1 MASALTVAGGDTGG
15 GVAKL
20 QGKQPHPTLSGAVR
34 ANPLPRRAHTHSGW
48 RTLRSQSQRTHFTDR
63 DAELAPDRDTLTPD
77 KWSLISRGLGTPGGD
92 LVPQEQCPQ
101 STIWVWAPAQPSGG
115 HRRVT
120 PLVHQPSAG
129 HQLCLLCSSPFSPR
143 TPLARSLQPHF
154 PDHLPNSGGS
164 KASVEAPSGAAPV
177 AGSSTHEP

>member
-1 MASALTVAGGDTGG
+1 MASALTVAGRDTGG
-15 GVAKL
+15 GVAKF
-20 QGKQPHPTLSGAVR
+20 QGKHPHPTLSGAVR
-34 ANPLPRRAHTHSGW
+34 ANPLLRRAHTHSGW

-115 HRRVT
+115 HRRAYAAGPSTFCRPPALAAVFQ
-120 PLVHQPSAG
+120 PL
-129 HQLCLLCSSPFSPR
+129 L
-143 TPLARSLQPHF
+143 
-154 PDHLPNSGGS
+154 
-164 KASVEAPSGAAPV
+164 
-177 AGSSTHEP
+177 STHSLGKESPATFPRPPPKLGRKQSVRGSPLGGCPGRREQHP